1 MLPELI
7 DNKNKTLKD
16 DLSNEIK
23 SGSKLSIA
31 AACFSIYAFQELKE
45 VLSERQFKE
54 AYDMLKEAKK
64 RGDIKSSPWAELK
77 RRERYITSVKQ
88 ARVFLKAAEERY
100 GEKFTLAEIYSMTPA
115 QIHLL
120 GDFINRTKDTGLY
133 GGSYE

>member
-1 MLPELI
+1 MRTYKKRTKSTKSKTYKEYLEMRKELAG
-7 DNKNKTLKD
+7 KGY
-16 DLSNEIK
+16 E
-23 SGSKLSIA
+23 
-31 AACFSIYAFQELKE
+31 
-45 VLSERQFKE
+45 
-54 AYDMLKEAKK
+54 LKEAKK

>member
-1 MLPELI
+1 MRTYKKRTKSTKSKTYKEYLEMRKELAS
-7 DNKNKTLKD
+7 KGYELKD
-16 DLSNEIK
+16 
-23 SGSKLSIA
+23 
-31 AACFSIYAFQELKE
+31 

-88 ARVFLKAAEERY
+88 ARVFVKAAEERY

>member
-1 MLPELI
+1 
-7 DNKNKTLKD
+7 
-16 DLSNEIK
+16 
-23 SGSKLSIA
+23 
-31 AACFSIYAFQELKE
+31 
-45 VLSERQFKE
+45 
-54 AYDMLKEAKK
+54 MLKEAKK

-88 ARVFLKAAEERY
+88 ARVFVKAAEERY

>member
-1 MLPELI
+1 MRTYKKRTKSTKSKTYKEYLEMRKELAS
-7 DNKNKTLKD
+7 KGYELKD
-16 DLSNEIK
+16 
-23 SGSKLSIA
+23 
-31 AACFSIYAFQELKE
+31 

-88 ARVFLKAAEERY
+88 ARVFVKAAEERY

-120 GDFINRTKDTGLY
+120 GDFINRTKDLGLY

>member
-1 MLPELI
+1 MRTYKKRTKSTKSKTYKEYLEMRKELAG
-7 DNKNKTLKD
+7 K
-16 DLSNEIK
+16 
-23 SGSKLSIA
+23 G
-31 AACFSIYAFQELKE
+31 YELKE

-88 ARVFLKAAEERY
+88 ARVFVKAAEERY
-100 GEKFTLAEIYSMTPA
+100 GEKFTLAQIYSMTPA
-115 QIHLL
+115 QITLL

>member
-1 MLPELI
+1 MRTYKKRTKSTKSKTYKEYLEMRKELAS
-7 DNKNKTLKD
+7 KGYELKD
-16 DLSNEIK
+16 
-23 SGSKLSIA
+23 
-31 AACFSIYAFQELKE
+31 

-88 ARVFLKAAEERY
+88 ARVFVKAAEERY

-120 GDFINRTKDTGLY
+120 GDFINKTKDLGLY

>member
-1 MLPELI
+1 MRTYKKRTKSTKSKTYKEYLEMRKELAS
-7 DNKNKTLKD
+7 KGYELKD
-16 DLSNEIK
+16 
-23 SGSKLSIA
+23 
-31 AACFSIYAFQELKE
+31 

-88 ARVFLKAAEERY
+88 ARVFVKAAEERY
-100 GEKFTLAEIYSMTPA
+100 GEKYTLAEIYSMTPA

-120 GDFINRTKDTGLY
+120 GDFINRTKDLGLY

>member
-1 MLPELI
+1 MRTYKKRTKSTKSKTYKEYLEMRNELAG
-7 DNKNKTLKD
+7 K
-16 DLSNEIK
+16 
-23 SGSKLSIA
+23 G
-31 AACFSIYAFQELKE
+31 YELKA

-64 RGDIKSSPWAELK
+64 RGDIKLSPWAELK